1 MLTKDGKVRECET
14 SSTMILYN
22 GIWASFFTSHD
33 ITDSK
38 RMQMVIKESEEK
50 YRLLFEAESDAI
62 FMIDAHTG
70 QILDTNPA
78 ASRIYGFSK
87 DELSVK
93 VTEDSSGRK
102 LVVSGKKNTDDSKSA
117 FYRVKG
123 LSNHSFKRVFNLAS
137 STVHAISYVDG
148 ILKIEV
154 LFQNE
159 QQETSFKIN

>member
-1 MLTKDGKVRECET
+1 MV
-14 SSTMILYN
+14 SSAYKNVNSLVGYSNSQTTYKTLNELFGDFFKEIPMAQKQNFPPYN
-22 GIWASFFTSHD
+22 ISV
-33 ITDSK
+33 DSD
-38 RMQMVIKESEEK
+38 E
-50 YRLLFEAESDAI
+50 
-62 FMIDAHTG
+62 
-70 QILDTNPA
+70 NPSKA
-78 ASRIYGFSK
+78 FLEIATAGFSK

-102 LVVSGKKNTDDSKSA
+102 LVVSGKKQTDDSKST